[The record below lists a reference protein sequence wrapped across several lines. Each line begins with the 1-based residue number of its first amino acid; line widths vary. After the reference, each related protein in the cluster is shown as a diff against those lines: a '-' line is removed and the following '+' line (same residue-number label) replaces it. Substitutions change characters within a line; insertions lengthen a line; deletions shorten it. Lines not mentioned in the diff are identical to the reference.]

1 MPTYEYACKA
11 CEHRF
16 DIEQSFHDDALTECP
31 VCHGSL
37 RKVFSAAG
45 IIFKGS
51 GWHVK
56 DYAGSSA
63 SKSATESPATK
74 PAGDSTPATS
84 STTPAAADTSPPAST
99 TATT

>member
-11 CEHRF
+11 CDHRF
-16 DIEQSFHDDALTECP
+16 EIEQSFHDDALTDCPECS
-31 VCHGSL
+31 GAL

-56 DYAGSSA
+56 DYAGSSSSKTA
-63 SKSATESPATK
+63 SEPAKKTDVAKDAPASTPKPDASPAT
-74 PAGDSTPATS
+74 PSPTTS
-84 STTPAAADTSPPAST
+84 
-99 TATT
+99 